1 MEPYRYAGAAQ
12 LRRLLGAVMLVTS
25 ETDLPTILRRI
36 VQTARDLVGA
46 RYGALGVLD
55 ESHSR
60 LAEFITV
67 GIDAADHAA
76 IGQLPEGHGIL
87 GLLIVDPRP
96 LRLPDL
102 TEHPDSSGFPPH
114 HPPMTSFLGVPIVL
128 HDEVFGNL
136 YLTDKAGDE
145 VFTDVDEELAVAL
158 AAAASLAIDNARLHS
173 RAAAMARV
181 DERERIARDLHD
193 DVIQRLF
200 AAGLSLQATAAMVAD
215 QRVSDRIMR
224 TVDDLDSSIRQVR
237 AAIFHLHQPAE
248 QASTRGDVLRVCSEA
263 ADALGFDPTCRIVGA
278 LDAAVPADIGAQLV
292 VSLREALSNVARHA
306 AARHADV
313 VVDARAGQLVLEVT
327 DDGVGIAA
335 DAPSGNGLVNL
346 RQRALALGGTCEARR
361 RTEGGTRL
369 RWDVPLP
376 A

>member
-1 MEPYRYAGAAQ
+1 MR
-12 LRRLLGAVMLVTS
+12 
-25 ETDLPTILRRI
+25 
-36 VQTARDLVGA
+36 
-46 RYGALGVLD
+46 
-55 ESHSR
+55 
-60 LAEFITV
+60 
-67 GIDAADHAA
+67 
-76 IGQLPEGHGIL
+76 
-87 GLLIVDPRP
+87 
-96 LRLPDL
+96 
-102 TEHPDSSGFPPH
+102 
-114 HPPMTSFLGVPIVL
+114 SFLGVPIVL

-200 AAGLSLQATAAMVAD
+200 AAGLSLQSTAAMVAD
-215 QRVSDRIMR
+215 ERVADRIMR

-237 AAIFHLHQPAE
+237 AAIFHLQQPVE
-248 QASTRGDVLRVCSEA
+248 QVSTRSDVLRVCAEA
-263 ADALGFDPTCRIVGA
+263 ADALGFEPTCRIVGA
-278 LDAAVPADIGAQLV
+278 LDAAVPADIAAQVL

-306 AARHADV
+306 GAHQTHV
-313 VVDARAGQLVLEVT
+313 VVDARNGRLVLEVT
-327 DDGVGIAA
+327 DDGIGIAA

-376 A
+376 D